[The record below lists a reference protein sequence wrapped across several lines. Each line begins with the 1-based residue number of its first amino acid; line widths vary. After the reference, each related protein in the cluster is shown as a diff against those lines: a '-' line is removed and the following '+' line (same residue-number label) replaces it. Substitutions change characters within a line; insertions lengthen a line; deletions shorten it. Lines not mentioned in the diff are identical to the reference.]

1 MKIIEIDTENYF
13 KLELKP
19 IFKELDVTYCAGGQ
33 LALKKI
39 SDESFFDGKII
50 HIPFFDQREL
60 SYYSFD
66 TGRIPLMSGNIIMFS
81 GDSIVG
87 HLKLTNVN

>member
-1 MKIIEIDTENYF
+1 MKIFEINKEDYF
-13 KLELKP
+13 KLELKS

-39 SDESFFDGKII
+39 LDENFFDGEII
-50 HIPFFDQREL
+50 HIPFFDKREL
-60 SYYSFD
+60 SYYSFN
-66 TGRIPLMSGNIIMFS
+66 TGRVPLMSGNIIMFS